1 MKNIFKRTLA
11 VFLIAFALVSVFA
24 ISVSAAGFASTSTM
38 EMVDPNTHKS
48 ASTFYLY
55 GRADYICLKLNNDR
69 RDQGADRPT
78 FELYSDSAYKN
89 KIASYRSGDPSEK
102 TAYITLSL
110 DLSNIKSGTY
120 YAKTYIEKDN
130 YSSFSIDESTIKKY
144 KVVVKKGGTT
154 MTDMNT
160 VMYGY
165 ENTENGPKIYWFG
178 VPDATGYYVYRRNPD
193 TKKYE
198 KIKTVKDN
206 DEKLVSYTDSARKDK
221 NSTEYYK
228 VVAYKGSKKT
238 PQSLKSLKATVL
250 KTPTITIEPT
260 QDENIKISWSK
271 VKSGAKY
278 TLLMRTKKSDWK
290 EVFSSKSN
298 YVIYDFNGRAKS
310 NDVYYFTVIAEV
322 DGIYTGYN
330 VNGKAFRFLKT
341 PSMNPCTYPEEG
353 GATINWKLVTGADQY
368 AIYKKVD
375 GKWQEIALVDGEQT
389 SYTDIAADVVNGETY
404 TVCGV
409 VNGAYKF
416 YSSVGQQAVKFEKML
431 LNDVVEKDG
440 KLQISWTNPVEGQ
453 KCSYEVNYKTDYD
466 SQKYYVVTT
475 TGNSCEFKPSNQL
488 ITYEFNV
495 FAKKSNYVTGP
506 ENDVGVFYTYYPEM
520 HKPTVLATQNGAEIS
535 WRAMSGAGGYAIYRK
550 AADTDYELIGETS
563 GTLATKF
570 VDTDVEND
578 ISYTYKVAYK
588 HNGEIISDK
597 VSSEI
602 TATFIDEKVKFV
614 DEVYKAS
621 SSDYRIKIAD
631 YVEDEATYRLY
642 RKADGNW
649 ETVSGSLFFILDGE
663 ILIPVTD
670 GKHEYAI
677 SKAYA
682 DGRIVR
688 LPENGF
694 VIDFDGAIN
703 DVEIKADKNVVS
715 FTWDPEALDA
725 DKVLI
730 YKDGVLFATVDKTAG
745 SFTDD
750 SAKANC
756 YNNYAVYTQSGSF
769 ISYDRVA
776 KEHVYLEAPDFTIN
790 SSNGKV
796 HIAWDEIEVDC
807 YVVVYR
813 AKGSSSD
820 FEEIEQCYAL
830 WDTGTDDYHVGS
842 GSTYRYAVALKD
854 SDGNITSYKENIKT
868 IKYLDC
874 PVITSAKSYKD
885 GVKVVWREVKKAE
898 GYIVSY
904 KVGDEW
910 VELANL
916 SGDKN
921 SFIDKTNLAS
931 GKKRSYKVQAYSGS
945 WTSAPDFENTYYLER
960 PVIKSISSTTK
971 QIKINFNKIEG
982 AQRYTVYYKL
992 VGGDEWNVL
1001 GSTTGASYTHKTQRP
1016 GVKFTYSVAA
1026 VMEKGSKK
1034 YASYKSSSKNGQNL
1048 ATPMLDS
1055 ISSTKSG
1062 IKLTWGTV
1070 SYATGYNVYRKNSD
1084 GEFEKIAYVKGNE
1097 TVSYTDKTAKKGK
1110 TYTYTVRAKYSDC
1123 VSGYNKK
1130 GLTCKDKY

>member
-1 MKNIFKRTLA
+1 MKKFFKRTLA
-11 VFLIAFALVSVFA
+11 VFLIALALVSVGV
-24 ISVSAAGFASTSTM
+24 VSASAAKFASTSTM
-38 EMVDPNTHKS
+38 VMVDPNTHKT
-48 ASTFYLY
+48 ASKFYLY

-69 RDQGADRPT
+69 RDQGADKPT

-89 KIASYRSGDPSEK
+89 KIASYQSGDPSEK

-120 YAKTYIEKDN
+120 YAKTYIKKDD
-130 YSSFSIDESTIKKY
+130 YSGFSIDNSTIKTCKI
-144 KVVVKKGGTT
+144 VIKKGGTT

-165 ENTENGPKIYWFG
+165 ENTEKGPKIYWFG

-206 DEKLVSYTDSARKDK
+206 DKKLVSYTDGARKDK
-221 NSTEYYK
+221 NSTDYYK

-238 PQSLKSLKATVL
+238 PQSLKSLKVTVL
-250 KTPTITIEPT
+250 KTPIITIEPKGN
-260 QDENIKISWSK
+260 ESIKISWSK
-271 VKSGAKY
+271 VKSGANY
-278 TLLMRTKKSDWK
+278 TVLMRTKSSDWK
-290 EVFSSKSN
+290 EIFSTKSN
-298 YVIYDFNGRAKS
+298 YVIYDFSSKVKS
-310 NDVYYFTVIAEV
+310 DTVYYFTVIAEV
-322 DGIYTGYN
+322 NGIYSGYN

-353 GATINWKLVTGADQY
+353 GATINWNLVTGADQY

-389 SYTDIAADVVNGETY
+389 SYTDLAADIVNGETY
-404 TVCGV
+404 TVCSV
-409 VNGAYKF
+409 ANGAYKF
-416 YSSVGQQAVKFEKML
+416 YSSVGQQAVKFEKMI

-453 KCSYEVNYKTDYD
+453 KCSYEVNYKTGSAD
-466 SQKYYVVTT
+466 QKYYVVTT
-475 TGNSCEFKPSNQL
+475 TGNSCEFTPSNQL

-506 ENDVGVFYTYYPEM
+506 ENDVGVFYTYYPQM
-520 HKPTVLATQNGAEIS
+520 HKPTVLATQNGAEVS
-535 WRAMSGAGGYAIYRK
+535 WRAMSGASGYAVYRK
-550 AADTDYELIGETS
+550 TADTDYELIGEAS
-563 GTLATKF
+563 GTLTTKYI
-570 VDTDVEND
+570 DTDVEND
-578 ISYTYKVAYK
+578 VTYTYKVAYK
-588 HNGEIISDK
+588 HKGEIIED
-597 VSSEI
+597 
-602 TATFIDEKVKFV
+602 
-614 DEVYKAS
+614 KAS
-621 SSDYRIKIAD
+621 SATSVVLIDEVVNFVDASYKVYHGDYSIKIAD

-642 RKADGNW
+642 RKVDGNW
-649 ETVSGSLFFILDGE
+649 ETVSGSMFFISDGR
-663 ILIPVTD
+663 ILIPAIG
-670 GKHEYAI
+670 GKQEYAI

-682 DGRIVR
+682 DGRCVR

-694 VIDFDGAIN
+694 IVDFDGAVDEI
-703 DVEIKADKNVVS
+703 EIKAEKNVVS

-730 YKDGVLFATVDKTAG
+730 YKDEELFATVDKAEG
-745 SFTDD
+745 GFTDD

-756 YNNYAVYTQSGSF
+756 YNNYVVYTQSGSF
-769 ISYDRVA
+769 ISYEKIA
-776 KEHVYLEAPDFTIN
+776 KEHVYLETPDFTVSN
-790 SSNGKV
+790 SNGGV
-796 HIAWDEIEVDC
+796 HIAWGDIEADC
-807 YVVVYR
+807 YVIVYK
-813 AKGSSSD
+813 AKGSSTT
-820 FEEIEQCYAL
+820 FEEFEQCYG
-830 WDTGTDDYHVGS
+830 TRNSTDDIHTGS
-842 GSTYRYAVALKD
+842 GSTYTYAIALKD
-854 SDGNITSYKENIKT
+854 RDGNITPMSPGKK

-885 GVKVVWREVKKAE
+885 GVRIVWREVKKAN
-898 GYIVSY
+898 GFIISY

-916 SGDKN
+916 SGDRRTY
-921 SFIDKTNLAS
+921 IDKTNLES
-931 GKKRSYKVQAYSGS
+931 GKKRTYKVQAYIGS
-945 WTSAPDFENTYYLER
+945 WESAPDYENTYYLER

-1001 GSTTGASYTHKTQRP
+1001 GSTTGSSYTHKTQRP

-1034 YASYKSSSKNGQNL
+1034 YASYKSASKNGQNL
-1048 ATPMLDS
+1048 ATPLLDS

-1062 IKLTWGTV
+1062 IKLSWGITP
-1070 SYATGYNVYRKNSD
+1070 YATGYNVYRKNSD

-1110 TYTYTVRAKYSDC
+1110 TYTYTIRATYSDC
-1123 VSGYNKK
+1123 VSGCNKT